1 MSTIVNI
8 WLLKDFCATHGRVV
22 PHYTDEKG
30 HFTEFH
36 CTDMQNNDSETI
48 ICSEEQSSQINYL
61 EAIAGVPLMSGYVV
75 EFDDNEKYLF
85 CTKNELNTIKQQSN
99 YTCTSNKDTKEKL
112 KEENKDTEI
121 RKALTEKAKQ
131 RLLLISP
138 MAKVVWDLLPIERQK
153 LIVNKKYTPKA
164 KQWIACLELN
174 YDAKTKQFKRPLEE
188 IFV

>member
-61 EAIAGVPLMSGYVV
+61 EAITEVPLMSGYVV
-75 EFDDNEKYLF
+75 EFDDNENYLF
-85 CTKNELNTIKQQSN
+85 CTKTELNAIKQQSN
-99 YTCTSNKDTKEKL
+99 YICTSNIDTEKEVK
-112 KEENKDTEI
+112 KENKDTEI

-131 RLLLISP
+131 HRLLISP
-138 MAKVVWDLLPIERQK
+138 MAKIVWDVLPTERQEQ
-153 LIVNKKYTPKA
+153 IVNKKHTPKA
-164 KQWIACLELN
+164 KQWMACLELN